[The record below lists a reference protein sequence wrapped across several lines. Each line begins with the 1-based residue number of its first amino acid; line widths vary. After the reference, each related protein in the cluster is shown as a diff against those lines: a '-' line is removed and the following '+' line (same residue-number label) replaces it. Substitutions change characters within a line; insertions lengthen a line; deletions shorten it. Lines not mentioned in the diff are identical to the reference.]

1 MAPVIN
7 QLYNA
12 AREDIFNRYIAHLN
26 ACHQAPLVRLDG
38 GVVQLWSLEKGRD
51 AVGGLNLNPDTGL
64 PFNACSC
71 PTCPHFLVPLDL
83 KPAPGK
89 MSSALKAHHHGIKK
103 VPGLHAAVF
112 RDFPRVE
119 GEPKEDYVRRLV
131 AVVRKGRQIEWV
143 HPSCGKIAAK
153 IDSYATQLRMP
164 GNYGKEARE
173 KVAKLNAKLQGYA
186 LSVMQKLREDY
197 PTDADLERA
206 VLAAMDSAVFTKEE
220 TFAALDRVADKFV
233 RL

>member
-7 QLYNA
+7 QLYAA
-12 AREDIFNRYIAHLN
+12 AREDIINLYLAHLN
-26 ACHQAPLVRLDG
+26 ECHQAPLVRLDAG
-38 GVVQLWSLEKGRD
+38 AVQLWSLEKGRD

-89 MSSALKAHHHGIKK
+89 MSPALKAHHHGIKK

-112 RDFPRVE
+112 RNFPSVE
-119 GEPKEDYVRRLV
+119 GESKDDYVRRLV
-131 AVVRKGRQIEWV
+131 AVVRKGSQMEWV

-153 IDSYATQLRMP
+153 IDSYATQSRMP

-173 KVAKLNAKLQGYA
+173 QVAKLNAKLQGYA
-186 LSVMQKLREDY
+186 LSVMQKLREDF

-206 VLAAMDSAVFTKEE
+206 VLAAVDSVVYTQEE
-220 TFAALDRVADKFV
+220 TYAALDRVADKFV